1 MEIAVWLC
9 LATSAAAVVLM
20 IILLL
25 RQGKSGGG
33 QSFDQKEL
41 DALRRELQNEIRASQ
56 NSNVTLVQN
65 SVGQLGQG
73 INNSINQAFDRQD
86 KRIGELV
93 ESLTTRQNELK
104 RAVEDKMDEFKRA
117 FDENIKALRASVAE
131 TNKQLSDAQDKLNES
146 QQKLL
151 REQLEATNK
160 NLTESLT
167 RLEKQ
172 FESIREQN
180 TKTLDSIRET
190 VENKLVQL
198 QTDNAKQL
206 DKMRE
211 TVDEKLQ
218 KTLDD
223 RISQSFKM
231 VNDRLG
237 EVYQGLGEMK
247 TLAGNVGDLKKVLS
261 NVKTRGIMGELAL
274 GAIMQEMLTPDQY
287 DENVVTK
294 LGSANRVEFA
304 IKLPG
309 TDDGHVYLP
318 VDSKF
323 PADVY
328 HNLVDAYETGDA
340 EQIKVAVTALEQR
353 IKGCAKDIHDKYI
366 DPPNTTNFGI
376 MFLPFEGLYS
386 EVVRRGL
393 VDELQRTYQISV
405 AGPTTFS
412 ALLNSLRMGFR
423 TLAIQKHSD
432 EVWQVLGAVK
442 TEFGKFS
449 DALKKAQTRIKQ
461 TGDELEML
469 VGTRTNMMNRR
480 LSAVSAELTVEDSKK
495 IIDAVAD
502 SVEE

>member
-1 MEIAVWLC
+1 MELAVWLC
-9 LATSAAAVVLM
+9 LATSVTALVL
-20 IILLL
+20 IVILIV
-25 RQGKSGGG
+25 RQGKSGGE
-33 QSFDQKEL
+33 SNIDSKAL
-41 DALRRELQNEIRASQ
+41 DALRREIQNEIRASQ

-65 SVGQLGQG
+65 SVGQLGQS
-73 INNSINQAFDRQD
+73 INNSVNQAFDRQD

-93 ESLTTRQNELK
+93 ESVTARQNELK

-117 FDENIKALRASVAE
+117 LDENIRNLRASVAE
-131 TNKQLSDAQDKLNES
+131 TNKQLTDAQDKLNES

-151 REQLEATNK
+151 REQLDAINK
-160 NLTESLT
+160 NLTDSLA

-172 FESIREQN
+172 FDSIREQN

-190 VENKLVQL
+190 VGNKLTEL

-287 DENVVTK
+287 EENVVTK
-294 LGSANRVEFA
+294 AGSKNRVEFA

-309 TDDGHVYLP
+309 ADDGHVYLP
-318 VDSKF
+318 IDSKF
-323 PADVY
+323 PADTY
-328 HNLVDAYETGDA
+328 HNLVDAYETGDP
-340 EQIKVAVTALEQR
+340 EQIKAAYTALEQR

-393 VDELQRTYQISV
+393 VDELQRNYQISV
-405 AGPTTFS
+405 AGPTTFA

-432 EVWQVLGAVK
+432 EVWEVLGAVK

-449 DALKKAQTRIKQ
+449 EALGRAQMRIRQ
-461 TGDELEML
+461 TGEELDNL
-469 VGTRTNMMNRR
+469 VGTRTNVINRR
-480 LSAVSAELTVEDSKK
+480 LRAVSAEVSEENSKK
-495 IIDAVAD
+495 ILDAVTD
-502 SVEE
+502 SAGE

>member
-1 MEIAVWLC
+1 M
-9 LATSAAAVVLM
+9 
-20 IILLL
+20 
-25 RQGKSGGG
+25 GG
-33 QSFDQKEL
+33 DL

-65 SVGQLGQG
+65 SVGQLGQS
-73 INNSINQAFDRQD
+73 IITSINQAFDRLD
-86 KRIGELV
+86 KLIAVLV
-93 ESLTTRQNELK
+93 DNMTARQIELK
-104 RAVEDKMDEFKRA
+104 RAVEEKMDDFKRTL
-117 FDENIKALRASVAE
+117 DESIKNLRTSVSE

-146 QQKLL
+146 QQKLMS
-151 REQLEATNK
+151 EQLGTINK

-167 RLEKQ
+167 KLEKQ
-172 FESIREQN
+172 FDAIREQN
-180 TKTLDSIRET
+180 TKTLDAIRET
-190 VENKLVQL
+190 METKLVQL

-218 KTLDD
+218 KTLND

-294 LGSANRVEFA
+294 LGSQNRVEFA

-309 TDDGHVYLP
+309 ADDGHVYLP
-318 VDSKF
+318 IDSKF
-323 PADVY
+323 PADTY
-328 HNLVDAYETGDA
+328 HNLLDAYDTGDP
-340 EQIKVAVTALEQR
+340 EQIKAASNALEQR

-412 ALLNSLRMGFR
+412 ALLNSLRMGFK

-442 TEFGKFS
+442 TEFTKFG
-449 DALKKAQTRIKQ
+449 DALEAAQKRIIQ
-461 TGDELEML
+461 TGDELEKL
-469 VGTRTNMMNRR
+469 VGTRTRAINRKLR
-480 LSAVSAELTVEDSKK
+480 AVSAEMTAEDSQNL
-495 IIDAVAD
+495 IDNVAD
-502 SVEE
+502 E

>member
-1 MEIAVWLC
+1 MEIAIWMC
-9 LATSAAAVVLM
+9 LAGVIAAVVLLV
-20 IILLL
+20 ILLVGQ
-25 RQGKSGGG
+25 RNNGGMSSVDSK
-33 QSFDQKEL
+33 QL
-41 DALRRELQNEIRASQ
+41 DALRREIQNEIRASQ

-73 INNSINQAFDRQD
+73 INSSINQAFDRQD
-86 KRIGELV
+86 KRISELV
-93 ESLTTRQNELK
+93 QSLTERQNELK
-104 RAVEDKMDEFKRA
+104 RSVEDKMDDFKRA
-117 FDENIKALRASVAE
+117 LDENIKALRESVAE
-131 TNKQLSDAQDKLNES
+131 TNKQLAEAQDKLNQS

-151 REQLEATNK
+151 REQLEAVNK
-160 NLTESLT
+160 NLTESLA

-172 FESIREQN
+172 FDSIREQN
-180 TKTLDSIRET
+180 TKTLDNIRET
-190 VENKLVQL
+190 VENKLVRMQE
-198 QTDNAKQL
+198 DNAKQL

-294 LGSANRVEFA
+294 LGSSNRVEFA

-309 TDDGHVYLP
+309 ADDGHVYLP

-328 HNLVDAYETGDA
+328 HNLVDAYETGDPD
-340 EQIKVAVTALEQR
+340 QIKVAYTALEQR

-423 TLAIQKHSD
+423 TLAIQKHSN
-432 EVWQVLGAVK
+432 EVWEVLGAVK

-449 DALKKAQTRIKQ
+449 DALVRAQQRITQ
-461 TGDELEML
+461 TGDELEKL
-469 VGTRTNMMNRR
+469 VGTRTNAINRKLR
-480 LSAVSAELTVEDSKK
+480 AVSTELTAEDSKK

-502 SVEE
+502 SAEE

>member
-1 MEIAVWLC
+1 MELAVWLC
-9 LATSAAAVVLM
+9 LATSVTALVL
-20 IILLL
+20 IVILIV
-25 RQGKSGGG
+25 RQGKSGGE
-33 QSFDQKEL
+33 SNIDSKAL
-41 DALRRELQNEIRASQ
+41 DALRREIQNEIRASQ

-65 SVGQLGQG
+65 SVGQLGQS
-73 INNSINQAFDRQD
+73 INNSVNQAFDRQD

-93 ESLTTRQNELK
+93 ESVTARQNELK

-117 FDENIKALRASVAE
+117 LDENIRNLRASVAE
-131 TNKQLSDAQDKLNES
+131 TNKQLTDAQDKLNES

-151 REQLEATNK
+151 REQLDAINK
-160 NLTESLT
+160 NLTDSLA

-172 FESIREQN
+172 FDSIREQN

-190 VENKLVQL
+190 VGNKLTEL

-206 DKMRE
+206 DEMRE

-287 DENVVTK
+287 EENVVTK
-294 LGSANRVEFA
+294 AGSKNRVEFA

-309 TDDGHVYLP
+309 ADDGHVYLP
-318 VDSKF
+318 IDSKF
-323 PADVY
+323 PADTY
-328 HNLVDAYETGDA
+328 HNLVDAYETGDP
-340 EQIKVAVTALEQR
+340 EQIKAAYTALEQR

-393 VDELQRTYQISV
+393 VDELQRNYQISV
-405 AGPTTFS
+405 AGPTTFA

-432 EVWQVLGAVK
+432 EVWEVLGAVK

-449 DALKKAQTRIKQ
+449 EALGRAQMRIRQ
-461 TGDELEML
+461 TGEELDNL
-469 VGTRTNMMNRR
+469 VGTRTNVINRR
-480 LSAVSAELTVEDSKK
+480 LRAVSAEVSEENSKK
-495 IIDAVAD
+495 ILDAVTD
-502 SVEE
+502 SAGE

>member
-9 LATSAAAVVLM
+9 LATSVTAVVMLL
-20 IILLL
+20 ILLV
-25 RQGKSGGG
+25 RQGKNNGES
-33 QSFDQKEL
+33 SVDSKAL
-41 DALRRELQNEIRASQ
+41 DTLRRELQNEIRASQ

-65 SVGQLGQG
+65 SVGQLGQS
-73 INNSINQAFDRQD
+73 INNSVNQAFDRQD

-93 ESLTTRQNELK
+93 ENVTARQNELK
-104 RAVEDKMDEFKRA
+104 RAVEEKMDEFKRA
-117 FDENIKALRASVAE
+117 LDENIRNLRVSVAE
-131 TNKQLSDAQDKLNES
+131 TNKQLTDAQDKLNES

-151 REQLEATNK
+151 REQLEAINK
-160 NLTESLT
+160 NLTDNLS

-172 FESIREQN
+172 FDSIREQN
-180 TKTLDSIRET
+180 TKTLDGIRET
-190 VENKLVQL
+190 VENKLLQL

-218 KTLDD
+218 KTLND
-223 RISQSFKM
+223 RISQSFKV

-247 TLAGNVGDLKKVLS
+247 TLAGSVGDLKKVLS
-261 NVKTRGIMGELAL
+261 NVKTRGVMGELTL

-287 DENVVTK
+287 DENVITK
-294 LGSANRVEFA
+294 QGSTKRVEFA

-309 TDDGHVYLP
+309 VDDGHVYLP

-323 PADVY
+323 PADAY
-328 HNLVDAYETGDA
+328 HNLLDAYDTGDS
-340 EQIKVAVTALEQR
+340 EQIKAAYTVLDNR
-353 IKGCAKDIHDKYI
+353 IKTFAKDIHDKYI
-366 DPPNTTNFGI
+366 DPPHTTNFGI

-393 VDELQRTYQISV
+393 VDELQRKYQISV

-432 EVWQVLGAVK
+432 EVWEVLGAVK

-449 DALKKAQTRIKQ
+449 DALGKAQMRIRQ
-461 TGDELEML
+461 TGDELEAL
-469 VGTRTNMMNRR
+469 VGTRTRAINRK
-480 LSAVSAELTVEDSKK
+480 LNTVSAELTPEDSQK
-495 IIDAVAD
+495 IIDAAVD
-502 SVEE
+502 SAEE

>member
-1 MEIAVWLC
+1 MELAVWLC
-9 LATSAAAVVLM
+9 LATSVTALVL
-20 IILLL
+20 IVILLV
-25 RQGKSGGG
+25 RQGKSGGE
-33 QSFDQKEL
+33 SNIDSKAL
-41 DALRRELQNEIRASQ
+41 DALRREIQNEIRASQ

-65 SVGQLGQG
+65 SVGQLGQS
-73 INNSINQAFDRQD
+73 INNSVNQAFDRQD

-93 ESLTTRQNELK
+93 ESVTARQNELK

-117 FDENIKALRASVAE
+117 LDENIRNLRASVAE
-131 TNKQLSDAQDKLNES
+131 TNKQLTDAQDKLNES

-151 REQLEATNK
+151 REQLDAINK
-160 NLTESLT
+160 NLTDSLA

-172 FESIREQN
+172 FDSIREQN

-190 VENKLVQL
+190 VGNKLTEL

-287 DENVVTK
+287 EENVVTK
-294 LGSANRVEFA
+294 AGSKNRVEFA

-309 TDDGHVYLP
+309 ADDGHVYLP
-318 VDSKF
+318 IDSKF
-323 PADVY
+323 PADTY
-328 HNLVDAYETGDA
+328 HNLVDAYETGDP
-340 EQIKVAVTALEQR
+340 EQIKAAYTALEQR

-393 VDELQRTYQISV
+393 VDELQRNYQISV
-405 AGPTTFS
+405 AGPTTFA

-432 EVWQVLGAVK
+432 EVWEVLGAVK

-449 DALKKAQTRIKQ
+449 EALGRAQMRIRQ
-461 TGDELEML
+461 TGEELDNL
-469 VGTRTNMMNRR
+469 VGTRTNVINRR
-480 LSAVSAELTVEDSKK
+480 LRAVSAEVSEENSKK
-495 IIDAVAD
+495 ILDAVTD
-502 SVEE
+502 SAGE

>member
-9 LATSAAAVVLM
+9 LATSVTA

-25 RQGKSGGG
+25 ILIVRQGKNNGEA
-33 QSFDQKEL
+33 SFDSKAL
-41 DALRRELQNEIRASQ
+41 DNLRRELQNEIRASQ

-65 SVGQLGQG
+65 SVGQLGQS
-73 INNSINQAFDRQD
+73 INNSVNQAFDRQD

-93 ESLTTRQNELK
+93 ENVTARQNELK
-104 RAVEDKMDEFKRA
+104 RAVEEKMDEFKRA
-117 FDENIKALRASVAE
+117 LDENIRNLRISVAE
-131 TNKQLSDAQDKLNES
+131 TNKQLTDAQDKLNES

-151 REQLEATNK
+151 REQLEAINK
-160 NLTESLT
+160 NLTDSLS

-172 FESIREQN
+172 FDSIREQN
-180 TKTLDSIRET
+180 TKTLDGIRET

-287 DENVVTK
+287 DENIVTK
-294 LGSANRVEFA
+294 PGTANRVEFA

-309 TDDGHVYLP
+309 ADDGHVYLP
-318 VDSKF
+318 IDSKF
-323 PADVY
+323 PADTY
-328 HNLVDAYETGDA
+328 HNLVDAYDSGDA
-340 EQIKVAVTALEQR
+340 EQIKAAYTALEQR

-393 VDELQRTYQISV
+393 VDELQRKYQISV

-412 ALLNSLRMGFR
+412 ALLNSLRMGFK

-432 EVWQVLGAVK
+432 EVWEVLGAVK
-442 TEFGKFS
+442 TEFATFTK
-449 DALKKAQTRIKQ
+449 ALEKAQQRITQ
-461 TGDELEML
+461 TGDELEKL
-469 VGTRTNMMNRR
+469 VGTRTKAINRKLR
-480 LSAVSAELTVEDSKK
+480 AVSAELSEEDSQK
-495 IIDAVAD
+495 IIDAVID
-502 SVEE
+502 TVEE